1 MKRDTRNLFPLIL
14 LALSVSLSALA
25 SGPSKNLKS
34 TPQGKAYRA
43 QEEAIRAG
51 DFEGYKKTMTKASAA
66 EIDRQMKE
74 MGMDAKGGM
83 EVLKAML
90 PTDLKLTALK
100 VEKSKA
106 TLEAT
111 GKVGGEMNRGTVDF
125 ELEDG
130 QWKIVKQ
137 SWTNAK

>member
-1 MKRDTRNLFPLIL
+1 MKRDTRNLFPLIF
-14 LALSVSLSALA
+14 LALAISVPALA
-25 SGPSKNLKS
+25 SGPSKNLES

-43 QEEAIRAG
+43 QEKAIRAG

-66 EIDRQMKE
+66 EIDRQVKE
-74 MGMDAKGGM
+74 MGMDSKKGM
-83 EVLKAML
+83 EVLQAML
-90 PTDLKLTALK
+90 PTELKFTALK
-100 VEKSKA
+100 VDRAKA
-106 TLEAT
+106 TLQAT
-111 GKVGGEMNRGTVDF
+111 GNVGGEVNRGTVDF